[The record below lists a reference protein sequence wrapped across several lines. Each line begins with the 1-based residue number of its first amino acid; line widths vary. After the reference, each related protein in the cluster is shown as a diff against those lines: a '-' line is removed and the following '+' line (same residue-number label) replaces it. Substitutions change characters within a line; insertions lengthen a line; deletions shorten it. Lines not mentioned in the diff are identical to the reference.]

1 MNQGLDRGLAILELL
16 AQHPDGLP
24 LAQIADELE
33 MPRSVC
39 HRLLA
44 DLKQRGWPS
53 STATG

>member
-1 MNQGLDRGLAILELL
+1 VPRGWS
-16 AQHPDGLP
+16 DGLP

-44 DLKQRGWPS
+44 DVKQRGDVRQPR
-53 STATG
+53 A